1 MLKKINLVIKTESR
15 YYNVLKHMKC
25 STKTI
30 DKLAIV
36 EYNND
41 EVMIMKLIYSVLEDE
56 RKRNEYMIKR
66 YEKELSLLPKGKIT
80 PKITKAN
87 TYYYLKYRD
96 GQKVCAKYIGINEED
111 IAIVAEQLERRKIV
125 ERLIKELKIEQA
137 KIRKMEAIV

>member
-1 MLKKINLVIKTESR
+1 
-15 YYNVLKHMKC
+15 MKC

-96 GQKVCAKYIGINEED
+96 GQKVCAKYIGTNKED
-111 IAIVAEQLERRKIV
+111 IALVKEQLERRKVV
-125 ERLIKELKIEQA
+125 EGLVKELKAEQA

>member
-1 MLKKINLVIKTESR
+1 MLEIPLYFQKNLK
-15 YYNVLKHMKC
+15 Y
-25 STKTI
+25 STKAVDKTI
-30 DKLAIV
+30 VV

-41 EVMIMKLIYSVLEDE
+41 EVMVMRLIYSVLEDE
-56 RKRNEYMIKR
+56 RKRNEYMLER

-111 IAIVAEQLERRKIV
+111 IALVAEQLERRKVV
-125 ERLIKELKIEQA
+125 EGLVKELKTEQA
-137 KIRKMEAIV
+137 KIKKMEAIV

>member
-1 MLKKINLVIKTESR
+1 
-15 YYNVLKHMKC
+15 
-25 STKTI
+25 
-30 DKLAIV
+30 
-36 EYNND
+36 
-41 EVMIMKLIYSVLEDE
+41 MKLIYSVLEDE
-56 RKRNEYMIKR
+56 RKRNEYMIKK

-125 ERLIKELKIEQA
+125 ERLIKELKIEQV